1 MSSSIQTASE
11 SIGESVKERRRHP
24 DTLLFVDENYRPLR
38 KCGQKLGNYYLFIFY
53 CRNYTQQKVG
63 CALFKEIFG
72 VISYRD

>member
-38 KCGQKLGNYYLFIFY
+38 KCGQKLGNYYFFIF
-53 CRNYTQQKVG
+53 
-63 CALFKEIFG
+63 
-72 VISYRD
+72 